1 MLRRPPHAALPTSS
15 RAHRCALCF
24 ALALAACDR
33 RPDWAKPGAG
43 AAGEATI
50 GGEPLAVPFVATPP
64 TLDGKLDDAAW
75 ANAARTAAFVE
86 PGTGA
91 ANDKSPVAA
100 FARLAWD
107 DRRLYV
113 GVVVMDDA
121 PVTPFPKNAADP
133 HLWERSSAVE
143 LMIQPGDPVDNRAYF
158 ELQVDPE
165 GAVFDTRWDDYNRPI
180 TGGPDEAT
188 KQFGHLDWSSG
199 MERAAFVGKGFY
211 SIEFAVPWA
220 SFTAAGP
227 MRVAVPPKPG
237 DVWRLNLYSF
247 RDGQRQALAW
257 SPIRGKGNF
266 HKSAQWGRVRFAK

>member
-1 MLRRPPHAALPTSS
+1 MLRR
-15 RAHRCALCF
+15 
-24 ALALAACDR
+24 LALAAPLTLLATLLTALSACDR
-33 RPDWAKPGAG
+33 RPDWARPGPTG
-43 AAGEATI
+43 GAGEATI
-50 GGEPLAVPFVATPP
+50 TGEPLSVPFVATPP

-75 ANAARTAAFVE
+75 ANAARTAAFVH
-86 PGTGA
+86 PGNGSA
-91 ANDKSPVAA
+91 VDKSPVAA

-107 DRRLYV
+107 DQKLYV

-121 PVTPFPKNAADP
+121 PVTPFPKTAADP
-133 HLWERSSAVE
+133 HLWEQSSAVE
-143 LMIQPGDPVDNRAYF
+143 LMIQPGDLGDNREYF

-180 TGGPDEAT
+180 TGGPDEAS
-188 KQFGHLDWSSG
+188 KRFGHMDWSSG

-220 SFTAAGP
+220 SLAPPTATRA
-227 MRVAVPPKPG
+227 ATPPKPG